1 MTTSNDDSM
10 QGRIR
15 CGGKEAD
22 EEDVKTKKRGIPP
35 QKMPRF

>member
-1 MTTSNDDSM
+1 MTTSNEDSM

-15 CGGKEAD
+15 CGGEEAV
-22 EEDVKTKKRGIPP
+22 EGGVKTKKRGIPP